1 MQKNVEEQ
9 EFNDS
14 SLLEELEELEESND
28 IIESEIKD
36 LQEKILQEKETYL
49 ELKNN
54 GNLTQ
59 SNKLLHQIQ
68 ELESKKKNL
77 EIKLKQSSQVEEIAE
92 QEKNLSKE
100 KIQQILKQRMDI
112 YKQSII
118 EAKNSKDLD
127 QENELMK
134 YFKQLKS
141 AKESLDRGE
150 IIDITNL
157 PNENPNL
164 YKKSKFTQEKVVKGR
179 TDTLSL
185 LEAELKKKYEV
196 AKTRALNAG
205 KKGNKQV
212 AQQQLNITKQAKS
225 ELEFLIKAKG
235 NPEIPLLYHFDTYE
249 YIEERSN
256 EDLKDTELEIKILS
270 CKNLNP
276 DNTSSHIYLLFPYP
290 NSESFQA
297 ASSCILTNS
306 DINYSMKFSI
316 ERKKSFQIFCE
327 RKKISL
333 ELYQRKLL
341 LLSNLLGKGE
351 IRLSA
356 LLDKCQF
363 IENVEIKAGRKV
375 LCVLEIELR
384 IRNPLLKKDL
394 EKFVEKFVIIDEKPN
409 SSDNVSTE
417 EKKKFPETS
426 LSSVVSE
433 TEEDYL
439 NNIDNIISNDV
450 LEWELNS
457 LTSKMDSFK
466 QKNQEPPEELSDKKS
481 ALEFKLNLLQTQA
494 STGQLDQEKYLV
506 QLKEKI
512 LFEKSLA
519 NKLSKSNK
527 KVLAATFLRR
537 VKIMEKEVEATIE
550 M

>member
-205 KKGNKQV
+205 KK
-212 AQQQLNITKQAKS
+212 
-225 ELEFLIKAKG
+225 
-235 NPEIPLLYHFDTYE
+235 
-249 YIEERSN
+249 
-256 EDLKDTELEIKILS
+256 
-270 CKNLNP
+270 
-276 DNTSSHIYLLFPYP
+276 
-290 NSESFQA
+290 
-297 ASSCILTNS
+297 
-306 DINYSMKFSI
+306 
-316 ERKKSFQIFCE
+316 RK
-327 RKKISL
+327 
-333 ELYQRKLL
+333 
-341 LLSNLLGKGE
+341 
-351 IRLSA
+351 
-356 LLDKCQF
+356 
-363 IENVEIKAGRKV
+363 
-375 LCVLEIELR
+375 
-384 IRNPLLKKDL
+384 
-394 EKFVEKFVIIDEKPN
+394 
-409 SSDNVSTE
+409 
-417 EKKKFPETS
+417 
-426 LSSVVSE
+426 
-433 TEEDYL
+433 
-439 NNIDNIISNDV
+439 
-450 LEWELNS
+450 
-457 LTSKMDSFK
+457 
-466 QKNQEPPEELSDKKS
+466 
-481 ALEFKLNLLQTQA
+481 
-494 STGQLDQEKYLV
+494 
-506 QLKEKI
+506 
-512 LFEKSLA
+512 
-519 NKLSKSNK
+519 
-527 KVLAATFLRR
+527 
-537 VKIMEKEVEATIE
+537 
-550 M
+550 